1 MHDSSLHVYVS
12 CSYNH
17 YSIQQYMH
25 RGSLRQVLN
34 STESWSEFTPVMKHQ
49 LLCDISDGMQFLHDQ
64 EVFHRDLK
72 SHNVLITD
80 DHRAVL
86 TDFGLSKTATT
97 ISGMTNT
104 KSSFAGGTLA
114 WTAPE
119 VLNARRGVSCF
130 TAKSDVYS
138 FGVVQWEVLCGVMPT
153 TDSNSINNGG
163 SKAIGNL
170 PWHGMTFLE
179 IITAVVSRGERPEVP
194 AEYVNDSNVTAA
206 AAHVAIMTQCF
217 KGDATERPSFVEVG
231 QQLAAA
237 AAVAV
242 SR

>member
-1 MHDSSLHVYVS
+1 MLIVTRYAHS
-12 CSYNH
+12 
-17 YSIQQYMH
+17 SIQQYMH

-104 KSSFAGGTLA
+104 KSSFGGGTLA

-119 VLNARRGVSCF
+119 IFASKRGASQYTV
-130 TAKSDVYS
+130 KSDVYS
-138 FGVVQWEVLCGVMPT
+138 FGKSYYL
-153 TDSNSINNGG
+153 
-163 SKAIGNL
+163 
-170 PWHGMTFLE
+170 
-179 IITAVVSRGERPEVP
+179 
-194 AEYVNDSNVTAA
+194 
-206 AAHVAIMTQCF
+206 
-217 KGDATERPSFVEVG
+217 
-231 QQLAAA
+231 
-237 AAVAV
+237 
-242 SR
+242 

>member
-1 MHDSSLHVYVS
+1 
-12 CSYNH
+12 
-17 YSIQQYMH
+17 MH

-34 STESWSEFTPVMKHQ
+34 STDSWSVFTPKMKHQ

-80 DHRAVL
+80 DCRAVL
-86 TDFGLSKTATT
+86 ADFGLSKTATT

-104 KSSFAGGTLA
+104 RSAFNGGTLA

-119 VLNARRGVSCF
+119 VLNARRGVAAF

-138 FGVVQWEVLCGVMPT
+138 FGVVQWEVLCGDLPA
-153 TDSNSINNGG
+153 TDKHNS
-163 SKAIGNL
+163 SKETGNL

-179 IITAVVSRGERPEVP
+179 IMTAVVSRGERPDVP
-194 AEYVNDSNVTAA
+194 AQCVDDSNVFAA
-206 AAHVAIMTQCF
+206 AAHIAIMTQCF
-217 KGDATERPSFVEVG
+217 RGDPNERPSFIEIR
-231 QQLAAA
+231 QKLAAA
-237 AAVAV
+237 AAAV
-242 SR
+242 VVL